1 MQRYPKFKEYL
12 SKVAPMDKA
21 PSPGHLDEA
30 LEENRVIKN
39 DEDGKR

>member
-1 MQRYPKFKEYL
+1 MQRYPKFKAYL

-21 PSPGHLDEA
+21 PSPRHLDEV
-30 LEENRVIKN
+30 LEEKGPIKS